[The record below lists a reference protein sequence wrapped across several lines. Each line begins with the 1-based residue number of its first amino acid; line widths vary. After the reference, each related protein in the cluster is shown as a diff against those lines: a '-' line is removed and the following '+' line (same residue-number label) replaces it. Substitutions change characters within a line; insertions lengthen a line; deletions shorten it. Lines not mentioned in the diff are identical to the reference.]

1 MRARPAGW
9 PACSRCWATTPGCG
23 CCTPSTAA
31 AKSARADLAT
41 AVGMTQQAVSNQ
53 LQHLVDKVVC
63 ATRRDGSGIH
73 YRIVDPCVPS
83 LLASG
88 LCLLETPSPAG

>member
-1 MRARPAGW
+1 
-9 PACSRCWATTPGCG
+9 
-23 CCTPSTAA
+23 
-31 AKSARADLAT
+31 
-41 AVGMTQQAVSNQ
+41 MTQQAVSNQ